1 VYTTAHGLH
10 RALLTHGRDDPH
22 PARAAPH
29 RPCSSRVDD
38 RDGRVIAVLPARL
51 AALLTEVEQLLAQVS
66 TVVNNASVTVA
77 KADSVAARAG
87 GVVAS
92 AGDASTQAQQLLDLY
107 RPLAQ
112 RLAPM
117 ATQLVDSISE
127 DEVQAV
133 IKLVNILPEF
143 VDAMQR
149 DIMPVLATLDRVTP
163 DLAALL
169 NVAQDVREAIV
180 GIPGFK
186 FFRKRGEHMIDPEHQ
201 PDSPA
206 G

>member
-1 VYTTAHGLH
+1 MAVTIPTP
-10 RALLTHGRDDPH
+10 RELLRTG
-22 PARAAPH
+22 RAAA
-29 RPCSSRVDD
+29 
-38 RDGRVIAVLPARL
+38 GWTIGTAAFIAVLPARL

-201 PDSPA
+201 PASPA